1 MLDVAYIFPGQGAQ
15 YVGMGE
21 DLYQRYP
28 QAKEIFDCADKALG
42 FNLSKLIFNGPQEEL
57 SKTVNCQAAIFTVS
71 IACLRAFQAQEADI
85 NVKFTAGLSL
95 GEYSALVAAE
105 TLNFEG
111 GLQLVRNRAQY
122 MEEASLKSPGG
133 MVSVI
138 GLPQDA
144 VEKICAQ
151 AEVEVANL
159 NCPGQIV
166 ISGAFPALEKAK
178 ELAAAAGARKTI
190 PLEVGGAFH
199 SKLMA
204 LAAQNLASALE
215 KVEIR
220 SPKVPVI
227 SNVSAKEEN
236 SSAEIKDN
244 LSRQLLSRTH
254 WEDSINFISS
264 CGIRKFIEI
273 GPGKVLKGLLRRIDT
288 GLKVYNIG
296 TASDLE
302 KFKTFR

>member
-28 QAKEIFDCADKALG
+28 QAKEIFDCADKTLG

-57 SKTVNCQAAIFTVS
+57 SKTVNCQVAIFTVS
-71 IACLRAFQAQEADI
+71 IACLHAFQAQEADI

-105 TLNFEG
+105 ALSFEG
-111 GLQLVRNRAQY
+111 GLQLVRKRAQY
-122 MEEASLKSPGG
+122 MEEASLKAPGG

-138 GLPQDA
+138 GLPQDT

-166 ISGAFPALEKAK
+166 ISGAFPALEKAR
-178 ELAAAAGARKTI
+178 ELAAAAGARKAI
-190 PLEVGGAFH
+190 SLEVGGAFH

-204 LAAQNLASALE
+204 AAAQNLAGALE
-215 KVEIR
+215 EVEIR

-227 SNVSAKEEN
+227 SNVNAKEEG

-244 LSRQLLSRTH
+244 LIHQLLSRTY

-264 CGIRKFIEI
+264 SGIRKFIEI
-273 GPGKVLKGLLRRIDT
+273 GPGKVLKGLLRRIDPQ
-288 GLKVYNIG
+288 LKVYNIG
-296 TASDLE
+296 TAQELE
-302 KFKTFR
+302 NFVGTP